1 MPSRLVL
8 CQIYVYY
15 STLIT
20 QQKTFI
26 TCIQRKVSLNVVPKL
41 YFHDRSP
48 GSMTADRLRMDLI

>member
-26 TCIQRKVSLNVVPKL
+26 TYIQRKLSLNAVPKCTFMIEVL
-41 YFHDRSP
+41 
-48 GSMTADRLRMDLI
+48 GQ

>member
-26 TCIQRKVSLNVVPKL
+26 TCIQRKLSLNAVPKCTFMIEVL
-41 YFHDRSP
+41 
-48 GSMTADRLRMDLI
+48 GQ